1 MAAGDEARERS
12 GQVVR
17 RGLANE
23 RPATRSGL
31 DYTEKLQGAEGFA
44 DRRTRDLKLLREL
57 TLRRQL
63 VARPQVAFLE
73 ETLDL
78 LDDPLI
84 EPAAPDGFDDGQA
97 CLPRRS
103 MSRNGPTF
111 VLWSGGQTRRG
122 KSSAAAWEASTRTN
136 GGG

>member
-1 MAAGDEARERS
+1 MTACDQARERAR
-12 GQVVR
+12 QVVGR
-17 RGLANE
+17 RLADE
-23 RPATRSGL
+23 RTAARSGL
-31 DYTEKLQGAEGFA
+31 DDPEKLQRAEGFA

-63 VARPQVAFLE
+63 VARAKVAFLE

-84 EPAAPDGFDDGQA
+84 EPAAPDGFDDGQV
-97 CLPRRS
+97 CLPRRC
-103 MSRNGPTF
+103 MSRNRPTF

-122 KSSAAAWEASTRTN
+122 KSSAAPWEASTRTN